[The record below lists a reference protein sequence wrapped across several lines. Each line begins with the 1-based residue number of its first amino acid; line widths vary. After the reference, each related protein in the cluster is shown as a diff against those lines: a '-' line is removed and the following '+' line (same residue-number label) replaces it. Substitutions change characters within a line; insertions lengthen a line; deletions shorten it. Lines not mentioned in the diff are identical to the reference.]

1 MVDSSISVSTQSSPL
16 HLFSS
21 TFHYV
26 RGLPPPLSSQL
37 TLPLLSLLTLCQC
50 TFLHLFSVP
59 FLWHC
64 VYSKKNKMTP
74 SSTMVD
80 SPLTP
85 VRTHLRPLSMQTS
98 ASVFSHF
105 SLSKMTSS
113 TTMVDNPPPP
123 PTPLLSVCQ
132 HSPVWPLSMQTSV
145 SVFSHFS
152 LSKTTSSIT
161 MVDIPPSPRQYSP
174 FINAHLFCLSFQSL
188 LVM

>member
-26 RGLPPPLSSQL
+26 RGLPPPLSSQS

-64 VYSKKNKMTP
+64 VHSKKNKMTP

-85 VRTHLRPLSMQTS
+85 VRTHLCPLSMQTS

-123 PTPLLSVCQ
+123 PQ
-132 HSPVWPLSMQTSV
+132 SPSV
-145 SVFSHFS
+145 S
-152 LSKTTSSIT
+152 LSALTCMAI
-161 MVDIPPSPRQYSP
+161 VDA
-174 FINAHLFCLSFQSL
+174 NLCLCFPSL
-188 LVM
+188 LVV